1 MAHTSSEILN
11 IQVHYISRDGDT
23 ASINVTLDNV
33 DDHLTV
39 FSYNKAKKMIYG
51 NPVNLSVTTGE
62 IFTNIYS
69 QFITY

>member
-11 IQVHYISRDGDT
+11 IQVHYLSRDGDT

-39 FSYNKAKKMIYG
+39 FSYNEAKKMIYG
-51 NPVNLSVTTGE
+51 NPVNLSMTTGE
-62 IFTNIYS
+62 IPIDNYVQLI
-69 QFITY
+69 